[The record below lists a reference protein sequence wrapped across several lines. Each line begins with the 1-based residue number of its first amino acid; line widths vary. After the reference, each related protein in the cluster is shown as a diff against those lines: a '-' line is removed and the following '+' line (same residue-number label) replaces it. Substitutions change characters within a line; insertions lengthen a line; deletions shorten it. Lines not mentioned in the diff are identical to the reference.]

1 MNIRLG
7 VCCLVLGENSSEFK
21 TLQLKRTQKEQN
33 IRDKIFTVYR
43 HNLSE
48 LVKVLEYLTSVNI
61 MHYRVSSDMFPLADH
76 PEFESYWNEFCSKDW
91 FWIPARLAIQNYL
104 SLGGR
109 VSTHPD
115 QFCIISSNKDEV
127 NDKGI
132 RNLEYHAKMFD
143 MLKIPQSYF
152 CPINIHVSNGKL
164 EHVAAENT
172 IKNLPRLSSSVLN
185 RLVFETEDK
194 SYWTYQRLAQHFPN
208 IPITLDYHHRLIN
221 NLGESEQ
228 EAHNFCVKT
237 WNGIVPLFHY
247 SEGKSDRLDRAHS
260 DFITQLPECAT
271 GVDIEVEAKQKNL
284 AILHYLNKYS
294 KKCIVRL
301 VEGEE

>member
-7 VCCLVLGENSSEFK
+7 VCCLVLGENSSSFK
-21 TLQLKRTQKEQN
+21 TLQLKRTQQESNAQ
-33 IRDKIFTVYR
+33 DKIFTVYQ
-43 HNLSE
+43 HNLKE
-48 LVKVLEYLTSVNI
+48 LVKVLKYLTSVNI

-76 PEFESYWNEFCSKDW
+76 PDFQKYWDTFCSKDY
-91 FWIPARLAIQNYL
+91 FWLEARQAVKTYL

-109 VSTHPD
+109 LSTHPD
-115 QFCIISSNKDEV
+115 QFCIISSANDSV
-127 NDKGI
+127 NEKGLL
-132 RNLEYHAKMFD
+132 NLEYHAKMFD
-143 MLKIPQSYF
+143 MLDIPQSYF

-172 IKNLPRLSSSVLN
+172 IRNLPRLSASVLS

-194 SYWTYQRLAQHFPN
+194 SYWTYQKLSEHFPN

-228 EAHNFCVKT
+228 EAHDQCVKS

-260 DFITQLPECAT
+260 DFINSLPMCAT
-271 GVDIEVEAKQKNL
+271 GVDIEIEAKQKNL
-284 AILHYLNKYS
+284 AVLKYVGS
-294 KKCIVRL
+294 KYRI
-301 VEGEE
+301 

>member
-7 VCCLVLGENSSEFK
+7 VCCLVLGENSSSFK
-21 TLQLKRTQKEQN
+21 TLQLKRTQQEQN
-33 IRDKIFTVYR
+33 IQDKIFTVYR

-48 LVKVLEYLTSVNI
+48 LVKVLKYLTSTNI
-61 MHYRVSSDMFPLADH
+61 MHYRISSDMFPLADH
-76 PEFESYWNEFCSKDW
+76 HEFEQYWNTFCSKDY
-91 FWIPARLAIQNYL
+91 FWLEARQAVQDYLA
-104 SLGGR
+104 LGGR

-115 QFCIISSNKDEV
+115 QFCVISSNNTDV

-143 MLKIPQSYF
+143 MLNIPQSYF

-172 IKNLPRLSSSVLN
+172 IKNLPRLSTSVLS

-194 SYWTYQRLAQHFPN
+194 SYWTYQRLSEHFPS

-228 EAHNFCVKT
+228 EAHDHCVKT
-237 WNGIVPLFHY
+237 WSDVVPLFHY
-247 SEGKSDRLDRAHS
+247 SEGKNDRLDRAHS
-260 DFITQLPECAT
+260 DFITHLPECAV

-284 AILHYLNKYS
+284 AVLKYLQTNK
-294 KKCIVRL
+294 
-301 VEGEE
+301 